1 MLSLDLF
8 NTKYERELR
17 EGAVDDL
24 EARRID
30 ILNDRMQDLL
40 GRAKESHYKN
50 NPAALAGLKR
60 EYQRFKDERDSYYKV
75 REAGIPG
82 NIPTEKIPGKED
94 LLKGKGRSYY
104 EGTEENDDWY
114 DANGRPNPRGAYD
127 VSGNYYA
134 DREDQDAGYDAYK
147 ERNQTSEATGDSKFD
162 AMMGKISKDPWTQ
175 LNSDPD
181 WQYEIEELVDQQIE
195 PWLLAMEK
203 GGMPITRDEETL
215 NPGWRKR
222 YEQVANKLAQ
232 EFLTSRGLNPRDP
245 DLVGKIRYAIDWHT
259 DESKNVHGQLSAYSD
274 LPMQRYAGAFDADGM
289 TANMRDAMVGFIRTD
304 DDDDDEPPTR
314 PMPDNDPRRLDPG
327 NIEEDDDWMTRNR
340 RFQDRATQDRLDHE
354 EEMRARSFDRFQRQY
369 QRQTDN
375 PAAGVDLGRW
385 LKPYQ
390 MLEKNNFEPIETKDR
405 FEYLMQVALKLKG
418 TGAGFDGWTGMST
431 AARLFKLD
439 PREQKLVANLIRNS
453 PRIKDLETYMRDS
466 LSEAENA
473 ISTDAKGRTQQ
484 QWIKLVQTKFPTAK
498 IMQAKMINGPVF
510 ATLPNGRKISW
521 KKVETSND
529 QKKNP
534 ALGEKKLGQLR
545 PTLGTGRDIGKSVR
559 KFRAQRGLDEY
570 ISMGSDK
577 NYQEAEPYKNYRI
590 YVRKKPFG
598 TTGMYTAHTEIDR
611 KEFMGKG
618 SSQEEAVQAI
628 RDRIDFVLNAQRK
641 VTGSSTIDFNV
652 KFATD
657 LLADPRQTFYAK
669 LENING
675 EPKLVIASAEV
686 AGDPEL
692 LAAGDFKRSALRNQ
706 VDDSGRATPLPGIP
720 LTAKGLRS
728 GDWIANGRYT
738 VGKETQD
745 RDGNRVF
752 DLTYHSTAHTKS
764 DKLRLNQPAFTLG
777 TAREVDEHGG
787 GIGPRQH
794 WQDLMPE
801 QTNPEDDD
809 WYDDEE
815 DQETELRSGDYVRD
829 TMDGESGEVFRMQ
842 GDPYERRVRILDR
855 DGKGWYI
862 EPARLT
868 RVDPQEPDVQRYFGK
883 KRVRDMDEA
892 VDEKG
897 ALKSAQAAAKFII
910 RNLDD
915 RAALKYYSQDF
926 WSPEKFYQG
935 ATMAMRGA
943 GYDEIVKQI
952 TQDRPA
958 QFESGV
964 AEGWSDAIVSRRTGT
979 PRTPYAVYIKGQ
991 KWKDFE
997 NEDHARAVMDKLK
1010 AKFAADGRDPETVT
1024 IAPTD
1029 MSESRATKTR
1039 LDKTHNNLTESKTY
1053 KLWESAGRKI
1063 VEAQLTAAQIQQIF
1077 QQAEQGATA
1086 AGTNRTGLGQVK
1098 DAGSAVAQAWAQLKT
1113 KVANSGP
1120 VKNIDAYYDQAAEKL
1135 RQATGGDQGV
1145 MQYVEKYRTFA
1156 KAHPVAQSL
1165 IYSALIAAAGISG
1178 AGAGGAAALALL
1190 KMTDKLLQG
1199 EKFSSAAYSGAKTG
1213 ALAYGA
1219 SLLKDLMS
1227 GTQGVTTSVEDPEWE
1242 KLRFQGDL
1250 VSVNQVVTTTNGTST
1265 FKEVIQSIVGPNS
1278 KGEYLVTIVNN
1289 DDLREFVTKTPPPS
1303 VATGATESKKYSKSK
1318 LTETQIKRVFQVAG
1332 RMQDQLNEG
1341 MWDSVKNTAKGLAN
1355 KAAGAVVNKAQTI
1368 GTNLTTKVTAD
1379 KLMTAWKKAGSPLDS
1394 EQVKVIMKQ
1403 SGVADNI
1410 IAATMPTQTTTTTA
1424 PVASN
1429 GRVAGNPTQ
1438 PMSVA
1443 LAEEQDS
1450 SGVERAI
1457 LNRIMVSHID
1467 LLKQF
1472 GPDKVMQAAE
1482 EVAYNVGDVDEI
1494 GTSDVSAY
1502 VAQVKQILGAVA

>member
-50 NPAALAGLKR
+50 NPAALAGLKK
-60 EYQRFKDERDSYYKV
+60 EYQKFKDERDSYYKV

-104 EGTEENDDWY
+104 E
-114 DANGRPNPRGAYD
+114 A
-127 VSGNYYA
+127 
-134 DREDQDAGYDAYK
+134 
-147 ERNQTSEATGDSKFD
+147 
-162 AMMGKISKDPWTQ
+162 
-175 LNSDPD
+175 
-181 WQYEIEELVDQQIE
+181 
-195 PWLLAMEK
+195 
-203 GGMPITRDEETL
+203 
-215 NPGWRKR
+215 
-222 YEQVANKLAQ
+222 
-232 EFLTSRGLNPRDP
+232 
-245 DLVGKIRYAIDWHT
+245 
-259 DESKNVHGQLSAYSD
+259 
-274 LPMQRYAGAFDADGM
+274 
-289 TANMRDAMVGFIRTD
+289 
-304 DDDDDEPPTR
+304 
-314 PMPDNDPRRLDPG
+314 
-327 NIEEDDDWMTRNR
+327 
-340 RFQDRATQDRLDHE
+340 
-354 EEMRARSFDRFQRQY
+354 
-369 QRQTDN
+369 
-375 PAAGVDLGRW
+375 
-385 LKPYQ
+385 
-390 MLEKNNFEPIETKDR
+390 
-405 FEYLMQVALKLKG
+405 
-418 TGAGFDGWTGMST
+418 
-431 AARLFKLD
+431 
-439 PREQKLVANLIRNS
+439 
-453 PRIKDLETYMRDS
+453 
-466 LSEAENA
+466 
-473 ISTDAKGRTQQ
+473 
-484 QWIKLVQTKFPTAK
+484 
-498 IMQAKMINGPVF
+498 
-510 ATLPNGRKISW
+510 
-521 KKVETSND
+521 D
-529 QKKNP
+529 QKKNS
-534 ALGEKKLGQLR
+534 EQ
-545 PTLGTGRDIGKSVR
+545 V
-559 KFRAQRGLDEY
+559 DEY

-628 RDRIDFVLNAQRK
+628 QDRIDFVLNAQKK

-706 VDDSGRATPLPGIP
+706 PDDPGRATPLPGIP

-738 VGKETQD
+738 VGRETSDQ
-745 RDGNRVF
+745 DGNRVF

-777 TAREVDEHGG
+777 TSREVDEHGG

-801 QTNPEDDD
+801 QSNPED
-809 WYDDEE
+809 YDDYEDE

-829 TMDGESGEVFRMQ
+829 TMDGESGEIFRMQ

-862 EPARLT
+862 EPSRLT
-868 RVDPQEPDVQRYFGK
+868 RVDPQDPDVQRYFGK
-883 KRVRDMDEA
+883 HRQRDMDEA

-943 GYDEIVKQI
+943 GHDEIVKQI

-964 AEGWSDAIVSRRTGT
+964 AEGWSDAMVARRTGS
-979 PRTPYAVYIKGQ
+979 PRTPYAVYIKGK

-997 NEDHARAVMDKLK
+997 NDDLARAVANKLK
-1010 AKFAADGRDPETVT
+1010 AKFKADGRDPETIT

-1029 MSESRATKTR
+1029 M
-1039 LDKTHNNLTESKTY
+1039 TEGLKST
-1053 KLWESAGRKI
+1053 LAG
-1063 VEAQLTAAQIQQIF
+1063 AALAGAMALGGAGAAQAQSAAGGSSMPNATTIIQQIQAGKIQNQNDLSAALGDNQSIRQF
-1077 QQAEQGATA
+1077 VFKQLQAKAGLSGHGADSVINALAKKSTAGAQQ
-1086 AGTNRTGLGQVK
+1086 
-1098 DAGSAVAQAWAQLKT
+1098 
-1113 KVANSGP
+1113 P
-1120 VKNIDAYYDQAAEKL
+1120 VKSA
-1135 RQATGGDQGV
+1135 G
-1145 MQYVEKYRTFA
+1145 
-1156 KAHPVAQSL
+1156 QS
-1165 IYSALIAAAGISG
+1165 G
-1178 AGAGGAAALALL
+1178 
-1190 KMTDKLLQG
+1190 
-1199 EKFSSAAYSGAKTG
+1199 
-1213 ALAYGA
+1213 
-1219 SLLKDLMS
+1219 
-1227 GTQGVTTSVEDPEWE
+1227 
-1242 KLRFQGDL
+1242 
-1250 VSVNQVVTTTNGTST
+1250 
-1265 FKEVIQSIVGPNS
+1265 SIVQRPTDN
-1278 KGEYLVTIVNN
+1278 
-1289 DDLREFVTKTPPPS
+1289 F
-1303 VATGATESKKYSKSK
+1303 ESR
-1318 LTETQIKRVFQVAG
+1318 IK
-1332 RMQDQLNEG
+1332 
-1341 MWDSVKNTAKGLAN
+1341 
-1355 KAAGAVVNKAQTI
+1355 
-1368 GTNLTTKVTAD
+1368 
-1379 KLMTAWKKAGSPLDS
+1379 
-1394 EQVKVIMKQ
+1394 
-1403 SGVADNI
+1403 
-1410 IAATMPTQTTTTTA
+1410 
-1424 PVASN
+1424 
-1429 GRVAGNPTQ
+1429 
-1438 PMSVA
+1438 
-1443 LAEEQDS
+1443 EEQDS

-1457 LNRIMVSHID
+1457 LNRIMVAHTD
-1467 LLKQF
+1467 LLMKF

-1502 VAQVKQILGAVA
+1502 VAQVKQILGATP

>member
-1 MLSLDLF
+1 MLALDLF
-8 NTKYERELR
+8 NTPFERALN

-24 EARRID
+24 EARRIHH
-30 ILNDRMQDLL
+30 LNTRMLEL
-40 GRAKESHYKN
+40 MSRANDADFKAS
-50 NPAALAGLKR
+50 PAGLAGLKR
-60 EYQRFKDERDSYYKV
+60 EYQKLKDERDSYYKV

-82 NIPTEKIPGKED
+82 SVPTEKIPGKED

-104 EGTEENDDWY
+104 E
-114 DANGRPNPRGAYD
+114 
-127 VSGNYYA
+127 
-134 DREDQDAGYDAYK
+134 
-147 ERNQTSEATGDSKFD
+147 ATGDDKFD

-175 LNSDPD
+175 LNSDPN
-181 WQYEIEELVDQQIE
+181 WEYEIEELVDQQIE

-203 GGMPITRDEETL
+203 SGMPITRDEETL

-274 LPMQRYAGAFDADGM
+274 LPLARYAGAFDADGM

-327 NIEEDDDWMTRNR
+327 NMEEGNFVLASEPENPEEKEKRDAVARAKTAEIAQDHARTRKRDILQSYAQIGRMRTEMIWAIDNYVYMNKEQILDYIDKQSRDPALSALEYMHDLGHDVDGLFKNVTRFLTGTGVSPAKIQAVQNKITKRMGDINERRLAEKIDVVNDPSQARPITRNA
-340 RFQDRATQDRLDHE
+340 QGITTGAVYSGKYDGGIDAKV
-354 EEMRARSFDRFQRQY
+354 RAR
-369 QRQTDN
+369 
-375 PAAGVDLGRW
+375 
-385 LKPYQ
+385 
-390 MLEKNNFEPIETKDR
+390 
-405 FEYLMQVALKLKG
+405 
-418 TGAGFDGWTGMST
+418 
-431 AARLFKLD
+431 
-439 PREQKLVANLIRNS
+439 EQWIKLVQAKFPTAKIFQARSINGQVFAILPDGRKI
-453 PRIKDLETYMRDS
+453 YMRDS

-498 IMQAKMINGPVF
+498 IMQAKMIDGPVF
-510 ATLPNGRKISW
+510 AILPDGRKIGW

-529 QKKNP
+529 QKKNS

-545 PTLGTGRDIGKSVR
+545 PKLGTSRDIGKSVK

-598 TTGMYTAHTEIDR
+598 PSGMYTAHTEIDR
-611 KEFMGKG
+611 KEFKEPG

-675 EPKLVIASAEV
+675 EPKLVIASPEV

-706 VDDSGRATPLPGIP
+706 PDDAGRATPLPGIP

-738 VGKETQD
+738 VGQETQD

-801 QTNPEDDD
+801 QSNPED
-809 WYDDEE
+809 YDDYEDE

-829 TMDGESGEVFRMQ
+829 TMDGEHGEIFRMQ

-862 EPARLT
+862 EPSRLVA
-868 RVDPQEPDVQRYFGK
+868 VDRNDPDIQRYFGK
-883 KRVRDMDEA
+883 QRQRDMDE
-892 VDEKG
+892 G
-897 ALKSAQAAAKFII
+897 WKSTVGG
-910 RNLDD
+910 
-915 RAALKYYSQDF
+915 AALA
-926 WSPEKFYQG
+926 G
-935 ATMAMRGA
+935 AMA
-943 GYDEIVKQI
+943 
-952 TQDRPA
+952 
-958 QFESGV
+958 
-964 AEGWSDAIVSRRTGT
+964 
-979 PRTPYAVYIKGQ
+979 
-991 KWKDFE
+991 
-997 NEDHARAVMDKLK
+997 L
-1010 AKFAADGRDPETVT
+1010 
-1024 IAPTD
+1024 
-1029 MSESRATKTR
+1029 
-1039 LDKTHNNLTESKTY
+1039 
-1053 KLWESAGRKI
+1053 
-1063 VEAQLTAAQIQQIF
+1063 
-1077 QQAEQGATA
+1077 
-1086 AGTNRTGLGQVK
+1086 
-1098 DAGSAVAQAWAQLKT
+1098 
-1113 KVANSGP
+1113 
-1120 VKNIDAYYDQAAEKL
+1120 
-1135 RQATGGDQGV
+1135 
-1145 MQYVEKYRTFA
+1145 
-1156 KAHPVAQSL
+1156 
-1165 IYSALIAAAGISG
+1165 
-1178 AGAGGAAALALL
+1178 GAGGAQARVAGDNVDNPDVNRLTGKPNVAQTVQGDQAKPTAPSGYSKAYLQSVVDGSHPRPMVSKEKAQELLTQLREQGVSEGLTPGEYHIHTVYFKDGTKKRIRVTSDEVDVADYYTKRGKDVDHVDYDFQIHSDMTEGLKSTLAGAALAGAMALGGAGAAQAQSAAAGSSMPNATTIIQQIQAGKIQNQNDL
-1190 KMTDKLLQG
+1190 
-1199 EKFSSAAYSGAKTG
+1199 SSALGDNQSIRQFVFKQLQAKAGLPGHGADSVIN
-1213 ALAYGA
+1213 ALAKKSTA
-1219 SLLKDLMS
+1219 
-1227 GTQGVTTSVEDPEWE
+1227 GTQQP
-1242 KLRFQGDL
+1242 
-1250 VSVNQVVTTTNGTST
+1250 
-1265 FKEVIQSIVGPNS
+1265 
-1278 KGEYLVTIVNN
+1278 
-1289 DDLREFVTKTPPPS
+1289 
-1303 VATGATESKKYSKSK
+1303 GAQQPVKS
-1318 LTETQIKRVFQVAG
+1318 AG
-1332 RMQDQLNEG
+1332 
-1341 MWDSVKNTAKGLAN
+1341 
-1355 KAAGAVVNKAQTI
+1355 
-1368 GTNLTTKVTAD
+1368 
-1379 KLMTAWKKAGSPLDS
+1379 
-1394 EQVKVIMKQ
+1394 Q
-1403 SGVADNI
+1403 SGVIVQRPTDNFESRI
-1410 IAATMPTQTTTTTA
+1410 K
-1424 PVASN
+1424 
-1429 GRVAGNPTQ
+1429 
-1438 PMSVA
+1438 
-1443 LAEEQDS
+1443 EDQDS

-1457 LNRIMVSHID
+1457 LNRIMVSHTD
-1467 LLKQF
+1467 LLMKF

-1502 VAQVKQILGAVA
+1502 VAQVKQILGATP